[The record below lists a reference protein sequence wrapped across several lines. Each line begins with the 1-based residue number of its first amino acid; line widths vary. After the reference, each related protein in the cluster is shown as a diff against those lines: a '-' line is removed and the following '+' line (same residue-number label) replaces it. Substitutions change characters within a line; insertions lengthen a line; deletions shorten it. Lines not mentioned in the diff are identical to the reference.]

1 MSKRKYRMGRQIISF
16 NSMDYY
22 LEKDNFIYLNNRIQ
36 HNGFVRSMRY
46 GTLSGFLRKGA
57 VHRAI
62 KIKEGE

>member
-36 HNGFVRSMRY
+36 HKGFVRSMRY
-46 GTLSGFLRKGA
+46 GTVASYLRAGA
-57 VHRAI
+57 IYRAI